1 MMLEVIYRGH
11 VVILDIS
18 STLDLAVLGLVLR
31 RPQPLA
37 SLCPAVQA
45 LMAPWASPTVEVIE
59 GRVTQL
65 TGRGELAV
73 AGDAVSAT
81 GSGRRAMI
89 ELMQR
94 GMPEQ
99 YHALALA
106 VEAVKLACLDL
117 LDARLQAAVAA
128 DLAAARERCRLRLS
142 ARLASSDQHP
152 PAVALGLRHQLRLL
166 ETGLEVLQLHLV
178 PSVDRALV
186 QA

>member
-1 MMLEVIYRGH
+1 M
-11 VVILDIS
+11 ILDIS

-45 LMAPWASPTVEVIE
+45 LMAPWASPTMEVIE
-59 GRVTQL
+59 GRVARL
-65 TGRGELAV
+65 TGRGELAA
-73 AGDAVSAT
+73 AGEVLSAT
-81 GSGRRAMI
+81 GRGRQAVV

-99 YHALALA
+99 HHALAQA
-106 VEAVKLACLDL
+106 VEAVKLTCLDL
-117 LDARLQAAVAA
+117 LDARLQGAVAA
-128 DLAAARERCRLRLS
+128 DLVTARERCRLRLS
-142 ARLASSDQHP
+142 ARLAGSDQHP

-166 ETGLEVLQLHLV
+166 ETGLEVLQLQLV
-178 PSVDRALV
+178 PGPERPLV

>member
-1 MMLEVIYRGH
+1 MP
-11 VVILDIS
+11 LDIS
-18 STLDLAVLGLVLR
+18 STLDLALLGLVLR
-31 RPQPLA
+31 RPQPVA

-59 GRVTQL
+59 GRVAQL
-65 TGRGELAV
+65 TGRGELAA
-73 AGDAVSAT
+73 AGEAVSTT
-81 GSGRRAMI
+81 GRGRQALV
-89 ELMQR
+89 ELMQL

-99 YHALALA
+99 HHALALA

-117 LDARLQAAVAA
+117 LDARLQGAVAA
-128 DLAAARERCRLRLS
+128 DLVAGRERCRLRLS
-142 ARLASSDQHP
+142 ARLAGSDQHP

-178 PSVDRALV
+178 PSVDCPLA